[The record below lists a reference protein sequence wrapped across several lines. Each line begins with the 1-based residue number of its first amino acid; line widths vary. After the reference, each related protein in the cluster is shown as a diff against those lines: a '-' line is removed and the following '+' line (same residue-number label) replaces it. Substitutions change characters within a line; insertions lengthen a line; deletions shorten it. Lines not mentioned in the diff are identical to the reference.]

1 MTYALADRLAPRQ
14 PEPIVI
20 RTLWRMQGPARIVAA
35 ELRRHPAGR
44 ELVVFFEGAADDI
57 LETRF
62 ERLDFA
68 VLERRAQALKDLLSE
83 KGWVPL
89 LSVDHGGDHR
99 DGSAGRRTP
108 ASTDA
113 TSSRR

>member
-20 RTLWRMQGPARIVAA
+20 RTLWRMQGPARIVTA

-62 ERLDFA
+62 ERLNFA
-68 VLERRAQALKDLLSE
+68 VLERRAGALQALLAE
-83 KGWVPL
+83 KGWVSL
-89 LSVDHGGDHR
+89 LVNGDH
-99 DGSAGRRTP
+99 GSAGRRTP
-108 ASTDA
+108 ASTEV
-113 TSSRR
+113 TSSCK

>member
-14 PEPIVI
+14 PEPVVI

-68 VLERRAQALKDLLSE
+68 VLERRADALKELLAE

-89 LSVDHGGDHR
+89 LSVNQDGDHR
-99 DGSAGRRTP
+99 EGRTGGRTP
-108 ASTDA
+108 ASTEV
-113 TSSRR
+113 TSSRK

>member
-14 PEPIVI
+14 PEPAVI

-44 ELVVFFEGAADDI
+44 ELVVFFEGVADDI

-68 VLERRAQALKDLLSE
+68 VLERRAEALKDLLAG

-89 LSVDHGGDHR
+89 RPGNQREGR
-99 DGSAGRRTP
+99 AGLRTP
-108 ASTDA
+108 ASTEV
-113 TSSRR
+113 TSSRK